1 MVSVF
6 EGQLTRTWNYLV
18 ETIPASSSSSSSSS
32 SKVITINEGEKVFR
46 KHVITLYHDTI
57 TGVRSAML
65 DYEEIPGSMV
75 NNNYLNIYIN
85 KILNINYISF

>member
-18 ETIPASSSSSSSSS
+18 ESSSISSS

-57 TGVRSAML
+57 TGIRSAML

-75 NNNYLNIYIN
+75 
-85 KILNINYISF
+85 